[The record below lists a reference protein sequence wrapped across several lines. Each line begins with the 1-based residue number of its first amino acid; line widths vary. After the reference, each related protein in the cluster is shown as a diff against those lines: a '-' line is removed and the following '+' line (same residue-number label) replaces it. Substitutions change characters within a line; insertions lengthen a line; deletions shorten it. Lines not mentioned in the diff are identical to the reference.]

1 MSSYRI
7 ALLHRLDRYPRSV
20 PTFQS
25 IRPASDLSTRER
37 KTARSAP
44 KVVAARLLAVLV
56 VTLTVTSIVSL
67 TIFGDYGNSRA
78 SVLAGVVGMFS
89 AVFGLL
95 FGFVKAYQSR

>member
-1 MSSYRI
+1 MSTYRI
-7 ALLHRLDRYPRSV
+7 PLLHRLDRYPRSA

-25 IRPASDLSTRER
+25 IRPASDLPTRER

-56 VTLTVTSIVSL
+56 VALVVTSIVGL
-67 TIFGDYGNSRA
+67 TAFGDHASA
-78 SVLAGVVGMFS
+78 SVLAGVAGMFS

-95 FGFVKAYQSR
+95 FGFVKAYQSS